1 MPGQGGTVSTPGP
14 VARLDSWLARSAF
27 RGRGG
32 LAWLALVLGILLV
45 VPGIL
50 ILFIPVQSPLQP
62 LTYLP
67 GLLVALALS
76 VGLGARVGRWTLLLV
91 LLAALSLRF
100 AGAGVQYSDV
110 GMVTSAA
117 IERALEG
124 LNPYGVGYHVST
136 PPGAPFPYGPLAL
149 AWYLPFRFDPRIV
162 EYLAAAGILGALAL
176 RGRPVGFLV
185 YALSPAIILTTIDGS
200 NDTSAGLLI
209 LVALIAM
216 RRSVLLGGIALAV
229 AVAFKLYA
237 AAWVPAFVLWA
248 GWAGLASLAASS
260 AVLWLPAMLAWGI
273 GPIADSL
280 RIAQVIH
287 EGVSGA
293 TGRMLQDLTGVP
305 MDQEG
310 WDRLKLV
317 LGGITAVATLPLVRS
332 SRSVVLAGAA
342 VFVVTL
348 YAGYWT
354 SVSYLAA
361 LAPVVCWYLD
371 DWTLRAPARVTWPGD
386 PAAKVAGWLDARW
399 PVCEEPHAGRRPLP
413 AV

>member
-1 MPGQGGTVSTPGP
+1 MSTSGP
-14 VARLDSWLARSAF
+14 LARLDSWLARSAV

-32 LAWLALVLGILLV
+32 LAWLVIVLVGLLVL
-45 VPGIL
+45 PGIL
-50 ILFIPVQSPLQP
+50 IVFVPVQSPLRP
-62 LTYLP
+62 ILYLP

-76 VGLGARVGRWTLLLV
+76 VGLGARTGRWTLLLV
-91 LLAALSLRF
+91 LLAALAFRF

-117 IERALEG
+117 IERALQG

-185 YALSPAIILTTIDGS
+185 YALSPALILTTIDGS

-209 LVALIAM
+209 LVALVAM
-216 RRSVLLGGIALAV
+216 RRSVVLGGIALAV

-248 GWAGLASLAASS
+248 GGAGLAALAASS
-260 AVLWLPAMLAWGI
+260 AMLWLPALLAWGI

-332 SRSVVLAGAA
+332 SRSVVLAGVA

-348 YAGYWT
+348 YTGYWSST
-354 SVSYLAA
+354 SYVAA
-361 LAPVVCWYLD
+361 LAPVVCWHLD
-371 DWTLRAPARVTWPGD
+371 GWTLRAPARVTWPGD
-386 PAAKVAGWLDARW
+386 PAGKVAGWLDARW
-399 PVCEEPHAGRRPLP
+399 PVCEEPRVGRRPLS

>member
-1 MPGQGGTVSTPGP
+1 M
-14 VARLDSWLARSAF
+14 
-27 RGRGG
+27 
-32 LAWLALVLGILLV
+32 LVLGVLLV
-45 VPGIL
+45 LPGIL
-50 ILFIPVQSPLQP
+50 IVFIAVQSPLQP
-62 LTYLP
+62 FVYLP
-67 GLLVALALS
+67 VLLVALALS
-76 VGLGARVGRWTLLLV
+76 VGLGARVGRWTLLLM
-91 LLAALSLRF
+91 LLAALALRV
-100 AGAGVQYSDV
+100 AGAGAQYSDV

-117 IERALEG
+117 IERALQG

-149 AWYLPFRFDPRIV
+149 AWYLPFRYDPRIV

-176 RGRPVGFLV
+176 RGRPLGFLA
-185 YALSPAIILTTIDGS
+185 YALSPALILTTIDGS

-209 LVALIAM
+209 LVALVAM
-216 RRSVLLGGIALAV
+216 RRSVVLGGVALAV
-229 AVAFKLYA
+229 AIAFKLYA

-248 GWAGLASLAASS
+248 GWAGLAALAAWS
-260 AVLWLPAMLAWGI
+260 AVLWLPALLAWGI

-310 WDRLKLV
+310 WDRLRLV
-317 LGGITAVATLPLVRS
+317 LGGITAVVTLPLVRS
-332 SRSVVLAGAA
+332 SRSVILAGAA

-348 YAGYWT
+348 YAGYWSST
-354 SVSYLAA
+354 SYLAA

-371 DWTLRAPARVTWPGD
+371 GWTLRIPAHVTWPGD
-386 PAAKVAGWLDARW
+386 PAGKVTGWLDARW
-399 PVCEEPHAGRRPLP
+399 PVRDEPPRCRRRPVP